1 MKRFRSRRATG
12 GLKVQEI
19 TGDHFS
25 FMQVS
30 QWEGERGKF
39 RMNTCVL
46 YVRAPSMDFLTSPQ
60 QLVMRKTIA
69 YWPLVLRMVNSE
81 CILIAYVIS
90 YRNIT
95 VYNMVTTA
103 LSERL

>member
-30 QWEGERGKF
+30 HVMDDVMRKSNDVF
-39 RMNTCVL
+39 
-46 YVRAPSMDFLTSPQ
+46 YDRALSMDFHTNLQ
-60 QLVMRKTIA
+60 QLVTRKITA
-69 YWPLVLRMVNSE
+69 CWPSELRMANSE
-81 CILIAYVIS
+81 CILVLF
-90 YRNIT
+90 
-95 VYNMVTTA
+95 V
-103 LSERL
+103 